1 MEVSKYGLDDQSFI
15 MKKITFTFLLAG
27 IFCLISCTT
36 DLTDAFESGFES
48 EPVLNMVLQPG
59 EVAEAS
65 LSRSYSIMGIEDT
78 LQDVQAVVYLVIDD
92 SMMRELVYQRDQTYS
107 VLDST
112 QVIEHGMSIQTFA
125 LTGDGDS
132 LWAPAIEIPSPF
144 GNLTQR
150 SQASD
155 TQENFR
161 RFEANWRNTS
171 SFYRVTIRYWYE
183 GESTQ
188 GENLGFHTNE
198 PEDLQA
204 CPNCEIGLEGDV
216 HSFQVSLN
224 TRFFDVPTQ
233 AFQIADSMSF
243 DLTVLTEAMYRFEQ
257 ASSGFDGFESL
268 FLYPQSPYSNVEGG
282 WGIVGAAHDTT
293 FTASW

>member
-1 MEVSKYGLDDQSFI
+1 

-27 IFCLISCTT
+27 LFCLISCTT
-36 DLTDAFESGFES
+36 DLTDELTPDFEA
-48 EPVLNMVLQPG
+48 EPVLNMILEPG
-59 EVAEAS
+59 EPARAR
-65 LSRSYSIMGIEDT
+65 LTRSYSVTGIEDT
-78 LQDVQAVVYLVIDD
+78 TEDVQAIINLVIDG
-92 SMMRELVYQRDQTYS
+92 SITRELVYQGNQTYS
-107 VLDST
+107 TLDST
-112 QVIEHGMSIQTFA
+112 QAIEHGMSIQTFA

-132 LWAPAIEIPSPF
+132 LWAPAIEIPSSF

-161 RFEANWRNTS
+161 QFEAHWRNTS
-171 SFYRVTIRYWYE
+171 SFYRVTINYWFE
-183 GESTQ
+183 GESSQ
-188 GENLGFHTNE
+188 SGDLLFNTNE
-198 PEDLQA
+198 PENLA
-204 CPNCEIGLEGDV
+204 NCPNCEIALDDDI

-282 WGIVGAAHDTT
+282 WGIIGAVHDTT